1 MTASLRAGDFCQPP
15 HPQCLRGVTANI
27 LKCRTLD
34 LFFFF
39 APNDRRRTDLTNF
52 LNCQPSY
59 MLESLGFVSVRFLQK
74 QHFLSNIRKI
84 GSQGFSS
91 NLFFYKCQLYVKIDV
106 TFKGG
111 EHLLFLIFSHLLSGK
126 GGCTEAD
133 VAVPRVFEWRI
144 EHLCLYVFSSV
155 CQKGWL
161 AIAKLK
167 PLSLFISLFLHYQVL
182 S

>member
-1 MTASLRAGDFCQPP
+1 MLAP

-74 QHFLSNIRKI
+74 QHFFYQIFEKLAPKDPAQIY
-84 GSQGFSS
+84 FSTS
-91 NLFFYKCQLYVKIDV
+91 ASFM
-106 TFKGG
+106 
-111 EHLLFLIFSHLLSGK
+111 
-126 GGCTEAD
+126 
-133 VAVPRVFEWRI
+133 
-144 EHLCLYVFSSV
+144 
-155 CQKGWL
+155 
-161 AIAKLK
+161 
-167 PLSLFISLFLHYQVL
+167 
-182 S
+182 